1 MAEEKAAVVEE
12 KREYTKTKKMDDEVF
27 RALIDD
33 FNTIKLGGKNF
44 PSDTHFFGKVA
55 DEIRRIPTHSEE
67 YGDGF
72 MIKVPVSFKYKG
84 KLIEGIFVQI
94 SEGAEERLLKNHPE
108 FKTKILGRW
117 CKFAKIKSSMT
128 DDKGKKSIVFPQS
141 ISVFKAEFEPRDF
154 VSAKSLFDAVDNE
167 TALTD
172 TKDNVSDLAREPE
185 YDYSAYVKTY
195 KEKIAQYNENMK
207 KEEKEGIEM
216 SINDAMSRFKI
227 AYKLE
232 EVTEEQKN
240 GLIEAFTE

>member
-1 MAEEKAAVVEE
+1 MVKEKVVEE
-12 KREYTKTKKMDDEVF
+12 EKKEYAKTKKMDNEVF
-27 RALIDD
+27 RSLIDD

-44 PSDTHFFGKVA
+44 PADTHFFGKVA

-94 SEGAEERLLKNHPE
+94 SEGAEERMLKNHPE
-108 FKTKILGRW
+108 FKTEILGRW

-167 TALTD
+167 ASVAEVT
-172 TKDNVSDLAREPE
+172 EPV
-185 YDYSAYVKTY
+185 YDYAEFVKTY
-195 KEKIAQYNENMK
+195 KEKITQYNENQK
-207 KEEKEGIEM
+207 KEGKESIVM
-216 SINDAMSRFKI
+216 SVNDAVERFKI

-232 EVTEEQKN
+232 ELTEDQNK
-240 GLIEAFTE
+240 GIITAFTE